1 MVFTIDSTTD
11 EIVAGLDLAGK
22 VVVVTGASGGLGA
35 ETARAIA
42 STGATVVLVARSAE
56 KLEARRSEII
66 ESTGN
71 TSVHLQV
78 VNLAD
83 LESVR
88 SGADELLRSFA
99 SIDVLINNAGIM
111 ACPLERTLQGFESQL
126 GVNHIA
132 HFVFTNRL
140 LGALKSDKGGRIV
153 VLTSGAHKIASVDL
167 DDMNWES
174 REYDKW
180 AAYGASK
187 TANAL
192 FATELNRRFSSEGIT
207 ANCVHPGVIMTDL
220 SRSLTEDDFTSIAT
234 EGMKFKTV
242 ECGAATS
249 VWAAVSPQLEGQGGY
264 YLEDCHV
271 GVELP
276 ASHML
281 AGYCG
286 YALDNVLAKQLWQ
299 KTEKLLATIR
309 IF

>member
-11 EIVAGLDLAGK
+11 EVVAGLDLAGK

-42 STGATVVLVARSAE
+42 STGATVVLVARNAK
-56 KLEARRSEII
+56 KLEARKAEIV

-71 TSVHLQV
+71 ANVHLQV
-78 VNLAD
+78 VDLAD
-83 LESVR
+83 LNSVEC
-88 SGADELLRSFA
+88 GADELLQSFA

-111 ACPLERTLQGFESQL
+111 ACPLERTLQGFESQM

-140 LGALKSDKGGRIV
+140 LEALKSATGARIV

-167 DDMNWES
+167 DDMNWEI

-180 AAYGASK
+180 EAYGASK

-207 ANCVHPGVIMTDL
+207 VNCVHPGVIMTDL
-220 SRSLTEDDFTSIAT
+220 SRSLTEDDFTSVAT

-281 AGYCG
+281 AGYCD
-286 YALDNVLAKQLWQ
+286 YALDNALAKKLWQ
-299 KTEKLLATIR
+299 KTEKLLAAI
-309 IF
+309 

>member
-11 EIVAGLDLAGK
+11 EIIAGLDLAGK

-71 TSVHLQV
+71 ASVHLQV

-88 SGADELLRSFA
+88 SGADELLRSFV

-140 LGALKSDKGGRIV
+140 LGALKSGKGGRIV

-207 ANCVHPGVIMTDL
+207 VNCVHPGVIMTDL

-299 KTEKLLATIR
+299 KTEKLLATI
-309 IF
+309 

>member
-1 MVFTIDSTTD
+1 
-11 EIVAGLDLAGK
+11 
-22 VVVVTGASGGLGA
+22 
-35 ETARAIA
+35 
-42 STGATVVLVARSAE
+42 LVARNAK
-56 KLEARRSEII
+56 KLEARKAEIV

-71 TSVHLQV
+71 ANVHLQV
-78 VNLAD
+78 VDLAD
-83 LESVR
+83 LNSVEC
-88 SGADELLRSFA
+88 GADELLQSFA

-111 ACPLERTLQGFESQL
+111 ACPLERTLQGFESQM

-140 LGALKSDKGGRIV
+140 LEALKSATGARIV

-167 DDMNWES
+167 DDMNWEI

-180 AAYGASK
+180 EAYGASK

-207 ANCVHPGVIMTDL
+207 VNCVHPGVIMTDL
-220 SRSLTEDDFTSIAT
+220 SRSLTEDDFTSVAT

-281 AGYCG
+281 AGYCD
-286 YALDNVLAKQLWQ
+286 YALDNALAKKLWQ
-299 KTEKLLATIR
+299 KTEKLLAAI
-309 IF
+309 

>member
-1 MVFTIDSTTD
+1 MVFTIDSTTE
-11 EIVAGLDLAGK
+11 EIIAGLDLVDK

-42 STGATVVLVARSAE
+42 SAGATVVLVGRSAK

-71 TSVHLQV
+71 ASVHLQIV
-78 VNLAD
+78 DLAD

-111 ACPLERTLQGFESQL
+111 ACPLERTTQGFESQL
-126 GVNHIA
+126 GVNHVA

-140 LGALKSDKGGRIV
+140 LEALKSGKGARVV
-153 VLTSGAHKIASVDL
+153 VLTSGAHKIASIDL

-192 FATELNRRFSSEGIT
+192 FATELHRRFSSDGIT

-220 SRSLTEDDFTSIAT
+220 SRSLTADDFTSLAT

-264 YLEDCHV
+264 YLEDCHI

-276 ASHML
+276 ASHTL

-286 YALDNVLAKQLWQ
+286 YALDTVLAKQLWQ
-299 KTEKLLATIR
+299 KTEELLAAI
-309 IF
+309 